1 MAYKNHLP
9 LNHLLTNYKKLK
21 DVSLKN
27 EAQIKYKQCR
37 NLLSNLM
44 KESKKSYFTI
54 FFQNEPKW
62 LKRVHG
68 KYKQSDLFKRIA

>member
-1 MAYKNHLP
+1 MLRNIPQITLGLQKSFAIKP
-9 LNHLLTNYKKLK
+9 STNYKKLK

-54 FFQNEPKW
+54 FFQNEPK
-62 LKRVHG
+62 
-68 KYKQSDLFKRIA
+68 